1 MPNVTTTC
9 CSCGKPTL
17 QYTWTC
23 TNCNGPMCIICLEAH
38 EDWWEC
44 KDMLCSHCEEQQ
56 PKGQQ
61 PEDNM
66 TDIAKFMADELDYL
80 NTLGS
85 PKVSDIRNVTRV
97 PSDKHTQ
104 GYSFTFEACVNGEW
118 IAYGPEVC
126 GNYTCAT
133 GKEGRLP
140 VTDSLYSERETSTI
154 WLGFYQLDEIFGGLP
169 LEER

>member
-1 MPNVTTTC
+1 
-9 CSCGKPTL
+9 
-17 QYTWTC
+17 
-23 TNCNGPMCIICLEAH
+23 MCIICLEAH